1 MKAMKRTAISMLRML
16 AICGSLLAFTTA
28 CDDDDDDDLPIV
40 DDDLEF
46 NDIELSGANER
57 PQVATNGSGSFDGE
71 YDPASN
77 ELSYTVTW
85 TLGEVTDSTIAMHFH
100 GPADTTEIAP
110 PVIPITGHTDEYT
123 GTFSGTATLTDQQ
136 EQDLEA
142 GLWYINIHSGSFR
155 DGELRGQLLEED

>member
-1 MKAMKRTAISMLRML
+1 MKRTAISMLRML
-16 AICGSLLAFTTA
+16 AICGSLMAFTAA

-57 PQVATNGSGSFDGE
+57 PDTVQTDGSGTFSGE

-85 TLGEVTDSTIAMHFH
+85 TLGDANDSTVAMHFH
-100 GPADTTEIAP
+100 GPADTSATAP
-110 PVIPITGHTDEYT
+110 PVIPITGHSNASS
-123 GTFSGTATLTDQQ
+123 GTFTSTATLTDQQ

-142 GLWYINIHSGSFR
+142 GLWYINIHSGR
-155 DGELRGQLLEED
+155 YPNGELRGQLIED

>member
-1 MKAMKRTAISMLRML
+1 MKRTAISMLRML

-46 NDIELSGANER
+46 NDIQLSGANER
-57 PQVATNGSGSFDGE
+57 PDTVQTDGSGSFDGE

-77 ELSYTVTW
+77 ELTYSVSW
-85 TLGEVTDSTIAMHFH
+85 TLGEVSDSTVAMHFH
-100 GPADTTEIAP
+100 GPADTTASAGIQ
-110 PVIPITGHTDEYT
+110 IPITGHTNSYT

-136 EQDLEA
+136 EADLEA
-142 GLWYINIHSGSFR
+142 GLWYINIHSGR
-155 DGELRGQLLEED
+155 YPAGELRGQLLED